1 MIIIVKLFMLYI
13 LFITI
18 FLCIL
23 LLFDYTH
30 WNGIEKKN
38 DDTIQD
44 KILNRLYFITTTVS
58 TSGYGDI
65 TPKSKVCRIIIMVLQ
80 TFVLFGIID
89 ALQGISSS
97 K

>member
-1 MIIIVKLFMLYI
+1 MLYI
-13 LFITI
+13 LFII
-18 FLCIL
+18 VFLIIL

-38 DDTIQD
+38 DDTIQN

-65 TPKSKVCRIIIMVLQ
+65 TPKSRLCRIIVIILQ

-89 ALQGISSS
+89 TLEGFGSH